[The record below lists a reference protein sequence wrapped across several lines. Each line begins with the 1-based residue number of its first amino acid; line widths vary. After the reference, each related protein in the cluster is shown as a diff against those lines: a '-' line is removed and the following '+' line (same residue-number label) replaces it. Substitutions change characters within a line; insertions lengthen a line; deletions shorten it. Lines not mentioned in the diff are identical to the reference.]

1 MKKVFNLVIVD
12 ESGSMW
18 CIREQAFTGINETLS
33 TIKIMQ
39 EKFPDTE
46 QHTTLVTFDT
56 EHTTWHFDDALTDQV
71 RKLQWDE
78 YNPGSGTPLYD
89 AIGNAISKV
98 EKQAEEGANVLVTI
112 ITDGEENSSREWTL
126 SMIRQRIDSLKKRGW
141 TFSLIGT
148 DNLDVESMAFSM
160 NIDSHISFSQDV
172 TGTKEMFCK
181 ERRARNRYNAFVAL
195 DRSMPMGELFN
206 LFEEDTDPLDDK

>member
-98 EKQAEEGANVLVTI
+98 EKQAEEAEALNG
-112 ITDGEENSSREWTL
+112 
-126 SMIRQRIDSLKKRGW
+126 KKKKKKQP
-141 TFSLIGT
+141 
-148 DNLDVESMAFSM
+148 D
-160 NIDSHISFSQDV
+160 HP
-172 TGTKEMFCK
+172 
-181 ERRARNRYNAFVAL
+181 
-195 DRSMPMGELFN
+195 DRSKTVTPKKLR
-206 LFEEDTDPLDDK
+206 